1 MSIFEIAEVAVP
13 VPLYPRRR
21 FFDYKIPEDLRNSL
35 KPGHLVSVPFGNRK
49 SWGIVWSLKESS
61 SEKKLK
67 EISELRYPEVVMS
80 ESKREFAEWLS
91 RRYFYPIGE
100 VCESMIPSAI
110 RKASHKLL
118 AKEFPQ
124 SSKSLTPKLLNLNEE
139 QKLAYE
145 NISLSSHRGHLLW
158 GVTGSGKTEVYLHL
172 IRDSLLADKGAIV
185 LVPEIALTPQLSARF
200 EKAFPGQ
207 VAVFHSAQS
216 EKEQREEWLK
226 VFQGQKKIAL
236 GPRSALF
243 GPLSTLGLVIIDEE
257 HEGSYKQEER
267 LRYHGRVS
275 AEKLCELMGAKFV
288 LGSATPSA
296 ETLKRALSGEL
307 TLNKISHRAV
317 EQAKRPEVVL
327 VDLKKNIKEKTFSN
341 PDEFIEKEAFDLA
354 PQSLFFSPELI
365 SAIDQTL
372 KANEQAILFLNRR
385 GMGRALICK
394 SCGHQPNCIQCAVN
408 LVPHRNK
415 LLCHY
420 CGFESMIPSSCEKCQ
435 GPLRELG
442 YGTQAL
448 EEELKLFFPQAK
460 TVRLDRDVV
469 QDRKKLIETL
479 QVFNE
484 QNADILIGTQMVAKG
499 HDFPQVSLVGIV
511 LADIGFSLPDFRN
524 EERIFQLLIQVAGR
538 AGRSQIPGKVIVQT
552 FKPQE
557 GIFENI
563 SRGESLESF
572 EEYLKNILM
581 TREFLHYPPFSQLV
595 LFQFQGIYE
604 DGVSEAARSVAQA
617 LQKIKK
623 ENFQVLGSVPAP
635 ILRVRNKYRY
645 HVLVKAPDEDS
656 LNKAIEWIFQT
667 WEENKLEKK
676 FKGTRLIIDVDPVSL
691 V

>member
-21 FFDYKIPEDLRNSL
+21 FFDYIIPEHLKSSLR
-35 KPGHLVSVPFGNRK
+35 PGHLVSVPFGNRK
-49 SWGIVWSLKESS
+49 IWGVVWSLKESS
-61 SEKKLK
+61 AEKKLK
-67 EISELRYPEVVMS
+67 EILELRYPEPVMN
-80 ESKREFAEWLS
+80 ETKRDFAEWLS

-100 VCESMIPSAI
+100 VCESMLPSAI
-110 RKASHKLL
+110 RKASQKLL
-118 AKEFPQ
+118 TKEIF
-124 SSKSLTPKLLNLNEE
+124 SSSLDSNSKLLNLNKD

-145 NISLSSHRGHLLW
+145 NISQSSQRGHLLW

-172 IRDSLLADKGAIV
+172 IRDCLISQKGAIV

-216 EKEQREEWLK
+216 DKEQREEWLK
-226 VFQGQKKIAL
+226 VFLGHKKIAL

-243 GPLSTLGLVIIDEE
+243 APLSSLGLVIVDEE

-275 AEKLCELMGAKFV
+275 AEKLCELMHAKFI

-307 TLNKISHRAV
+307 SLNKLSQRAV

-327 VDLKKNIKEKTFSN
+327 VDLKKNIKEKSFSN
-341 PDEFIEKEAFDLA
+341 PDEFHEKEAFNLA
-354 PQSLFFSPELI
+354 PQSLFFSQELI
-365 SAIDQTL
+365 SSIDQAL

-385 GMGRALICK
+385 GMGRALVCK
-394 SCGHQPNCIQCAVN
+394 SCGHQPTCVQCAVN

-420 CGFESMIPSSCEKCQ
+420 CGFECMIPSSCEKCQ
-435 GPLRELG
+435 GLLRELG

-479 QVFNE
+479 QIFNE
-484 QNADILIGTQMVAKG
+484 QKANILIGTQMVAKG

-524 EERIFQLLIQVAGR
+524 EERVFQLLIQVAGR

-552 FKPQE
+552 FRPQE

-581 TREFLHYPPFSQLV
+581 TREFLHYPPFSQLA
-595 LFQFQGIYE
+595 LLQFQGLYE
-604 DGVSEAARSVAQA
+604 EQVAEAARSVAQA

-623 ENFQVLGSVPAP
+623 EKFQVLGPVPAP
-635 ILRVRNKYRY
+635 ILKVRNKYRY
-645 HVLVKAPDEDS
+645 HILVKAPDEDT
-656 LNKAIEWIFQT
+656 LNKAVEWIFQS

-676 FKGTRLIIDVDPVSL
+676 FKGTRLIVDVDPVSL
-691 V
+691 A